1 MYELTAVTRDK
12 NKNKSNIPTVKF
24 TKDQENA
31 INGIIEFINKEYDAN
46 NCIFGLIGQGGTGKT
61 FVTNYI
67 IEHCNYANSVIKCTS
82 STHKACRVF
91 SQAIGYKKVDT
102 IQSTFG
108 LRLDLNLEDFN
119 PDNPQFN
126 PKAKPKLDG
135 IRLLIIDEASMIP
148 AKLITYINKKCKE
161 SEIKIL
167 YIGDASQLAPVNE
180 KLSIAFKTCAKT
192 FELKQVVRQ
201 EFNNPIKALLDLLRY
216 DIDNKTYRFIQYV
229 SNNIGK
235 MNYNEYGD
243 GFTIMRP
250 TEFRNQIDISFSDE
264 KYTENID
271 LYRVI
276 AYTNNCVNSWN
287 NYIRN
292 TIIKD
297 SDKAIITINDLIMSY
312 QTIVNEFNEVIVN
325 NSEEYIIKDIVN
337 YVDNKYG
344 FKGFLVKFQMIH
356 GGTITKPLFIIDH
369 TDRFTMLQYDKVI
382 TDLLKAGKTA
392 TGGTR
397 AKKWNEYYD
406 FKKKYLLMTNVFK
419 NNSLAYSR
427 DLDYGF
433 AITSHKSQGSTYDT
447 VFVDLNDMVFDKNGN
462 IYGNIDDLLRR
473 LYVACSRAS
482 HNLVLCYGKD

>member
-1 MYELTAVTRDK
+1 MYELTAVTKDK
-12 NKNKSNIPTVKF
+12 TKKKDYTIKF
-24 TKDQENA
+24 TKDQQQA
-31 INGIIEFINKEYDAN
+31 IDGILNFCNKEFTIDNYIN
-46 NCIFGLIGQGGTGKT
+46 GLIGAGGTGKT
-61 FVTNYI
+61 FITNYI
-67 IEHCNYANSVIKCTS
+67 IEHCTYSNSVIKCTS

-108 LRLDLNLEDFN
+108 LRLDLALEDFN

-126 PKAKPKLDG
+126 PKAKPKLDN
-135 IRLLIIDEASMIP
+135 IKLLIVDESSMIP

-161 SEIKIL
+161 LEIKIL
-167 YIGDASQLAPVNE
+167 YIGDASQLPPVNE
-180 KLSIAFKTCAKT
+180 KQSIAFKTCSAVY
-192 FELKQVVRQ
+192 ELKEIVRQ
-201 EFNNPIKALLDLLRY
+201 EATNPIKHLLDLLRY
-216 DIDNKTYRFIQYV
+216 DIDNKTYRFIQYI

-243 GFTIMRP
+243 GFTILP
-250 TEFRNQIDISFSDE
+250 PNEFRNQIDISFSDE
-264 KYTENID
+264 AYTENID
-271 LYRVI
+271 LYRIV
-276 AYTNNCVNSWN
+276 AYTNNCVNGWN
-287 NYIRN
+287 HYIRN
-292 TIIKD
+292 NIIKD

-312 QTIVNEFNEVIVN
+312 QTIVNEFNEVIIN

-337 YVDNKYG
+337 YVDNKYN
-344 FKGFLVKFQMIH
+344 FKGFMVKFQMIH
-356 GGTITKPLFIIDH
+356 GGHITKPLFIIDH
-369 TDRFTMLQYDKVI
+369 TDRFTIQMYDKVLSELI
-382 TDLLKAGKTA
+382 KAGRNA

-406 FKKKYLLMTNVFK
+406 FKKKYLLMTNIFK
-419 NNSLAYSR
+419 QNNLAYSR

-447 VFVDLNDMVFDKNGN
+447 VFVDLNDMIYDKNGN

-482 HNLVLCYGKD
+482 HNLILCYGKN